1 MSLLIGA
8 FKRKGTEQ
16 LAISLQALL
25 ATVLQIPPD
34 TLTDDLAMKDVETW
48 DSLKHMELIVSLEN
62 TFGIELTFDE
72 IVAMQ
77 TVSEIKRVLTQRGV
91 AS

>member
-1 MSLLIGA
+1 MG
-8 FKRKGTEQ
+8 
-16 LAISLQALL
+16 
-25 ATVLQIPPD
+25 TVLQIPP
-34 TLTDDLAMKDVETW
+34 TTITDDLAMKDLETW

-62 TFGIELTFDE
+62 TFGVELTFDE